1 MSKKTKLYQNTSL
14 NYELPS
20 HVDMQRQVITIG
32 ASDIPMICW
41 PDGRWCFEANAYLL
55 ELFYRGLSRR
65 NRGGSLLIYATS
77 ISHLLRHLHENNI
90 KLIELSDNQFS
101 LFMRL
106 LQGETRPNQPEVFV
120 RDSNSVIAVG
130 RKCLDFLFFVG
141 KLYQDEKFVGPKG
154 QIIAHQKEFFAK
166 TKSTS
171 ILSRQIV
178 HNFWHH
184 RTFPNPSPKNKRLPI
199 STENIER
206 LRNIIAQ
213 TSSSTFQLKRRY
225 VMLKLLEITGG
236 RRSEIAALTCKSIYQ
251 ASKTQLLEVLTTKR
265 RGNTE
270 HFRLIPIARHDVAFL
285 IEFIEKNRCVV
296 IRKTCGKEKD
306 TGLLLIS
313 KTTGHGLKANTIT
326 QEIATLSIAAGIQE
340 KSCPHMFRHRF
351 ITKLFVALIEQH
363 QFENSDSFRRALLD
377 TETLKQK
384 VQEWTGHKNIASLD
398 AYIHLAFDEITNF
411 KSTYNA
417 VRTRNIVQSAKGSL
431 KQLKTELKNGVSAN
445 EISETLLK
453 LIEGLEADLDK
464 G

>member
-1 MSKKTKLYQNTSL
+1 MKTKFKLYHNTSL
-14 NYELPS
+14 NFELPS
-20 HVDMQRQVITIG
+20 HVDMQRQVITTE
-32 ASDIPMICW
+32 ASDIPMVSW
-41 PDGRWCFEANAYLL
+41 PDGKWCFEANAYLL

-65 NRGGSLLIYATS
+65 NRGGSLLVYATS
-77 ISHLLRHLHENNI
+77 ISHLLRYLNENNI

-106 LQGETRPNQPEVFV
+106 LQGETRPNQPGTFV
-120 RDSNSVIAVG
+120 RDSNSVIAIG

-141 KLYQDEKFVGPKG
+141 KLYQDDSFIGPKG
-154 QIIAHQKEFFAK
+154 QIIAIQKEFIAK
-166 TKSTS
+166 SKSTS
-171 ILSRQIV
+171 AMFRKIV

-184 RTFPNPSPKNKRLPI
+184 RSFPNPSPKNKRLPI
-199 STENIER
+199 SNENIEK

-213 TSSSTFQLKRRY
+213 SSSSTFQLKRRY

-236 RRSEIAALTCKSIYQ
+236 RRSEIAALTCKSVYQ
-251 ASKTQLLEVLTTKR
+251 ASKTQLLEVITTKR

-285 IEFIEKNRCVV
+285 IEFIEKNRRVV

-306 TGLLLIS
+306 SDLLLIS
-313 KTTGHGLKANTIT
+313 KITGYGLKANTIT

-363 QFENSDSFRRALLD
+363 QFENLDSFRKALLD
-377 TETLKQK
+377 TESLKQK

-398 AYIHLAFDEITNF
+398 GYIHLAFDEITNF
-411 KSTYNA
+411 EKTYNA
-417 VRTRNIVQSAKGSL
+417 VRTQSIVQSAKGSL
-431 KQLKTELKNGVSAN
+431 TQIKTELKNGVSVN
-445 EISETLLK
+445 EISESLLK
-453 LIEGLEADLDK
+453 LIEGLEADLYPR
-464 G
+464 